1 MRQIS
6 LTDYFC
12 KGLYSVYILLFVL
25 FEGSIMT
32 KSILSRMF
40 FRRPSNAGRPS
51 EKCMKQGV
59 SSLFL
64 LYE

>member
-1 MRQIS
+1 
-6 LTDYFC
+6 
-12 KGLYSVYILLFVL
+12 
-25 FEGSIMT
+25 MT

-59 SSLFL
+59 RPYF
-64 LYE
+64 YRMNKIARK

>member
-1 MRQIS
+1 
-6 LTDYFC
+6 
-12 KGLYSVYILLFVL
+12 
-25 FEGSIMT
+25 MT

-40 FRRPSNAGRPS
+40 FRRPSNVGGPS

-59 SSLFL
+59 PSLFL